1 MLKVEISRT
10 IEIFWYNQNLQ
21 NIQTKT
27 SYVPVLVQDD
37 TNVQT

>member
-1 MLKVEISRT
+1 MLKVEISCT
-10 IEIFWYNQNLQ
+10 IGIFWCNQNLQ

-27 SYVPVLVQDD
+27 SYVLVLVQDD

>member
-1 MLKVEISRT
+1 MLKVEIRST
-10 IEIFWYNQNLQ
+10 MGIFWCNQNLQ

-27 SYVPVLVQDD
+27 SYVLVLVQDD

>member
-1 MLKVEISRT
+1 MLKVEISR
-10 IEIFWYNQNLQ
+10 IIGIFWCHQNLQ

-27 SYVPVLVQDD
+27 SYVLVLVQDD

>member
-10 IEIFWYNQNLQ
+10 IEIFWCNQNLQ